1 MMQYRASY
9 YGCRIENRTQAF
21 EWYRFEWPSWVTCNL
36 FQGHDIIQRQITQKW
51 YQIVQYLQWQTNRKS
66 NMIYR
71 TAPFLMILNDPY
83 PQYQGHAILW
93 RWIYLRNGTTYRHSF
108 NEILI
113 ETYTR
118 PTQHCHFQWP
128 WEILSDLAKYS
139 MTRSARGISATAEL
153 LVQSYELI
161 EYRVARF
168 YGSGCIGV

>member
-1 MMQYRASY
+1 MIPVWMTFSY
-9 YGCRIENRTQAF
+9 LF
-21 EWYRFEWPSWVTCNL
+21 KVT
-36 FQGHDIIQRQITQKW
+36 IIQRQITWKW
-51 YQIVQYLQWQTNRKS
+51 YNIQVYLLWPTNRKS
-66 NMIYR
+66 YMICR
-71 TAPFLMILNDPY
+71 TAPSSMTLNDRY
-83 PQYQGHAILW
+83 PSFKVMPFFDAD
-93 RWIYLRNGTTYRHSF
+93 YLRNGTTYRHSF

-113 ETYTR
+113 ETYTC